1 MQTIMLLD
9 PCSRSTRDGLLLLV
23 HLSSWTWL
31 HGCNL
36 CQFRNSLQTTV
47 ALTPLCNLC
56 STHRACCRDG
66 CSDIYSVG
74 LTPVEQPIVTHG
86 PRNHPRSP
94 SLHLTWSLCLW
105 VSLPCCKQ
113 KLASP
118 PEEGQGPQGWIILQC
133 SVAFLYTP
141 RCLAP
146 F

>member
-1 MQTIMLLD
+1 MIMLLD
-9 PCSRSTRDGLLLLV
+9 PCSRGTRDWLLFLL

-31 HGCNL
+31 NGCNP
-36 CQFRNSLQTTV
+36 CQFRNYLQTME
-47 ALTPLCNLC
+47 ALTPLCDSC
-56 STHRACCRDG
+56 SIHRTCCRDG

-74 LTPVEQPIVTHG
+74 LTPVELPTVTHG
-86 PRNHPRSP
+86 PRYHPRSP

-105 VSLPCCKQ
+105 VLSPCCRQ

-118 PEEGQGPQGWIILQC
+118 LEEGRDLQDWIILQH
-133 SVAFLYTP
+133 SVAFLCTP